1 MTLLTLLLACGPSSP
16 TAGPHEARDAGAADT
31 ADTSGSSDTAPT
43 DTQDTAEPGDTA
55 ASPDTADT
63 EDEPSD
69 LHGALPDDDLADE
82 VGLQAALDA
91 TSPGDEVRLPPGVFL
106 LAHPLRV
113 PPGVVLAGAGMD
125 ATTLRLAP
133 GSFANFGYDF
143 LVRPSEAPTDSDP
156 PTGVRDLGLDGN
168 RRSGGASPNQ
178 GGGMKLAD
186 RWIVSD
192 VRFGDLNYFKL
203 WIKDTTGPTVRRV
216 VIEDPADGA
225 SGDNDNVGGGGN
237 TDLTL
242 EDIVVGARTDG
253 NAVDLLNSTRLQLRR
268 LRAVRGSV
276 YLEGTVDGTIEDNV
290 LEEGSLVLQTD
301 VAYGS
306 STRVWNPRGNTV
318 RGNTVEDA
326 ARIGIAVRYDD
337 DHDKGLPVDA
347 GGNNAVEGNTV
358 RRPGRLGIAVF
369 GADDVAKAA
378 PDMIHG
384 NLVEDVLSPAP
395 YTYNTGYGSFRD
407 ACIGLS
413 IGAGDGITGNTCRD
427 TQAIPT
433 TREGIVL
440 GTQGG
445 PTTPRDT
452 VLHDNVEENLLN
464 AGAAR

>member
-1 MTLLTLLLACGPSSP
+1 
-16 TAGPHEARDAGAADT
+16 
-31 ADTSGSSDTAPT
+31 
-43 DTQDTAEPGDTA
+43 
-55 ASPDTADT
+55 
-63 EDEPSD
+63 
-69 LHGALPDDDLADE
+69 
-82 VGLQAALDA
+82 
-91 TSPGDEVRLPPGVFL
+91 
-106 LAHPLRV
+106 
-113 PPGVVLAGAGMD
+113 MD

-143 LVRPSEAPTDSDP
+143 LVRPLAAPAPGDP
-156 PTGVRDLGLDGN
+156 PTGARDLGLDGN
-168 RRSGGASPNQ
+168 RRSGGASPNR

-203 WIKDTTGPTVRRV
+203 WIKDTSGATVRRV
-216 VIEDPADGA
+216 VMEDPADGA

-242 EDIVVGARTDG
+242 EDVVVGARTDG

-306 STRVWNPRGNTV
+306 STRVWNPRGNAV

-347 GGNNAVEGNTV
+347 GGHNTVEGNTV

-369 GADDVAKAA
+369 GADDLAKDA
-378 PDMIHG
+378 PDTIHG
-384 NLVEDVLSPAP
+384 NLVEDVLSPSP
-395 YTYNTGYGSFRD
+395 YTYNTGYGSFLD

-427 TQAIPT
+427 TQATPT

-452 VLHDNVEENLLN
+452 VLRDNVEENLLN